1 MAEKNTEACMHFYN
15 PFTFRFLSAYS
26 RFVLCSLTDLKA
38 NAVLGLGL
46 RLGFG

>member
-15 PFTFRFLSAYS
+15 PFTFLCAYS